1 MPITV
6 IVRVAAREGAGQETR
21 LTFDG
26 TQRVVIGRGAG
37 SDIRLPD
44 PSVSHR
50 HASIRAQGAHFAVID
65 EGSTNGTYV
74 GDVRIAARTSRAVR
88 SGDKVRVGRVWI
100 ELRIDQTPATRDVAA
115 ATRDLALAL
124 VSRAM
129 DAMGTDPTLR
139 VRVVEGRDVG
149 AVLPL
154 VEEGR
159 TYVVGRAAQC
169 DLALTD
175 SDCSRE
181 HVHLVL
187 RAGAVMLRDRA
198 AKNGTFVGE
207 SRVADD
213 REVPWRSTTMVR
225 IGRTVLAL
233 EDPVTLALADL
244 ERAADEPLAPDAEPG
259 PALGDAATGAAPT
272 SSGGEAEVA
281 PSLPL
286 APVPARAT
294 GAAGKARSRWSVTD
308 TLVMTAALSV
318 LALSLAGLVW
328 LLRG

>member
-6 IVRVAAREGAGQETR
+6 IVRVAAREGVEKETR

-50 HASIRAQGAHFAVID
+50 HASIRGQGGDFAVID

-74 GDVRIAARTSRAVR
+74 GDVKIAPRTSRTVR

-100 ELRIDQTPATRDVAA
+100 ELRIDQTPATRDVAG

-129 DAMGTDPTLR
+129 DAMGTDPTPR
-139 VRVVEGRDVG
+139 IRVVEGRDAG

-154 VEEGR
+154 AEEGR
-159 TYVVGRAAQC
+159 TYVVGRAPES

-181 HVHLVL
+181 HVHVVL
-187 RAGAVMLRDRA
+187 RGGAVLLRDRA

-207 SRVADD
+207 LRVADE
-213 REVPWRSTTMVR
+213 REVSWRPTTMVR

-233 EDPVTLALADL
+233 EDPVTQALADL
-244 ERAADEPLAPDAEPG
+244 ERATDEPLAPDEE
-259 PALGDAATGAAPT
+259 PALPPADVPSSSAGDATDAA
-272 SSGGEAEVA
+272 SA
-281 PSLPL
+281 LPL
-286 APVPARAT
+286 ASVPVKGA
-294 GAAGKARSRWSVTD
+294 GAASRGRSRWSMTD
-308 TLVMTAALSV
+308 TLVMAAAVGV
-318 LALSLAGLVW
+318 LVLSLAGLVW
-328 LLRG
+328 LLHG